1 MKGIILAAGKGTRL
15 FPCTKVIN
23 KTLLPVYNRPM
34 IYYPLNTLLKAGITD
49 ILFII
54 SPDDKNSFVKLLGD
68 GSEYKA
74 NFTYAEQPIQRG
86 IADAFIIAEDFIGQ
100 ENVTMIL
107 GDSIF
112 VDDMAADIN
121 QFKSG
126 AMIFVKPVSDP
137 GRFGIVEINEQGQAL
152 SIEEK
157 PLEPKSNLAIS
168 GLYVCDNR
176 VINLAKQVQPSA
188 RGELEVTDVCRSYMD
203 IGELEVRMIHDN
215 WIDAGTFDS
224 LLEASIIAKEQ
235 LQPLMIV

>member
-15 FPCTKVIN
+15 FPCTKVIS

-34 IYYPLNTLLKAGITD
+34 IYYPLNTLLKAGITE

-54 SPDDKNSFVKLLGD
+54 SPDNKQDFVKLLGD
-68 GSEYKA
+68 GGEFKA
-74 NFTYAEQPIQRG
+74 KFSYAEQSVQRG

-100 ENVTMIL
+100 DNVTMIL
-107 GDSIF
+107 GDNIF
-112 VDDMAADIN
+112 VDDVTADIN
-121 QFKSG
+121 QFKTG
-126 AMIFVKPVSDP
+126 AMIFAKPVSDP
-137 GRFGIVEINEQGQAL
+137 GRFGIVEVNEKNQAL

-157 PLEPKSNLAIS
+157 PLQPKSNLAIS

-176 VINLAKQVQPSA
+176 VVNFAKQVQPSA

-203 IGELEVRMIHDN
+203 IGELEVKMIHND
-215 WIDAGTFDS
+215 WVDAGTFDS

-235 LQPLMIV
+235 LQSLMII